1 MAMTP
6 GEFAVIGTG
15 EVPTGNFPERS
26 EFEIAYTVAR
36 AATQDAGIDTD
47 EIGAVLCAQH
57 IMSNPDNDYNT
68 EMVFGRLPEAI
79 GAKGCRITCMTSS
92 GGASSF
98 SIRKTAEGI
107 LRSGETDTVLVV
119 HAQRFS
125 QFSANEQA
133 EYFSVA
139 GSDVEWEVPYGMTYN
154 SLAAIV
160 TQGYMAYSGATIEQ
174 IAAVCVA
181 CRKWAMLQPNAM
193 FNQKEIT
200 VDKVVNARMVSWPL
214 TTLMCNVLGD
224 GGSAYIMTTA
234 EKAGKVSDRP
244 VYVLG
249 EASQYSHRTI
259 TRARQKDPGKMGEE
273 LAVTARQA
281 YERSGVGPED
291 MDIFEIYGSYPVI
304 SLIVMDALGIPDPRT
319 SGELV
324 EAGETSPGGKYPVS
338 TNGEAMSFGH
348 TGTGVGFSMFV
359 ESVRQLQGKAG
370 AAQVP
375 GARFLVEN
383 CGGGAFMDCHFTV
396 MGNEMPG

>member
-1 MAMTP
+1 MGK

-15 EVPTGNFPERS
+15 EVPTGNFPDRS

-36 AATQDAGIDTD
+36 DAIRDAGIGKD

-68 EMVFGRLPEAI
+68 EMVFGRLPEAL
-79 GAKGCRITCMTSS
+79 GAKGCKVICMTSS

-125 QFSANEQA
+125 QFTANEQA
-133 EYFSVA
+133 KYFSIA

-154 SLAAIV
+154 ALAAMI
-160 TQGYMAYSGATIEQ
+160 TQGYMAYTGTTIEQ
-174 IAAVCVA
+174 IAAVAVA
-181 CRKWAMLQPNAM
+181 CRRWAMLQPNAM
-193 FNQKEIT
+193 FNHKEIT
-200 VDKVVNARMVSWPL
+200 VEKVVNARMVCYPL

-224 GGSAYIMTTA
+224 GGSAFIMTTA
-234 EKAGKVSDRP
+234 RKAREVCDRP
-244 VYVLG
+244 VYFLG
-249 EASQYSHRTI
+249 EGSNYSHRTI
-259 TRARQKDPGKMGEE
+259 TRAHMKELDHLTEFLGPIANAAFEE
-273 LAVTARQA
+273 AGL
-281 YERSGVGPED
+281 GPRD
-291 MDIFEIYGSYPVI
+291 MDIYEIYGSYPTINLMVF
-304 SLIVMDALGIPDPRT
+304 DALGVVDPGT
-319 SGELV
+319 AGAVV

-348 TGTGVGFSMFV
+348 TGTGCGFAILV
-359 ESVRQLQGKAG
+359 ETARQLQGKAG

-375 GARFLVEN
+375 GARFAIEN

-396 MGNEMPG
+396 MGNEVPG

>member
-1 MAMTP
+1 M
-6 GEFAVIGTG
+6 GLGDFAVIGTG
-15 EVPTGNFPERS
+15 EVPTGNYPERS
-26 EFEIAYTVAR
+26 EFEIAYNVAR
-36 AATQDAGIDTD
+36 MAIQDAGIDKD

-79 GAKGCRITCMTSS
+79 GANGCKITCMTSS

-107 LRSGETDTVLVV
+107 LESGETDTVLVV

-125 QFSANEQA
+125 QFMPNEQA
-133 EYFSVA
+133 KYFSIA

-154 SLAAIV
+154 ALAAIV
-160 TQGYMAYSGATIEQ
+160 TQGYMSYTGATIEQ
-174 IAAVCVA
+174 VAAVCVA

-193 FNQKEIT
+193 FNNKEIT
-200 VDKVVNARMVSWPL
+200 VEKVVNARMVSYPL

-234 EKAGKVSDRP
+234 EKARKVCDKP

-249 EASQYSHRTI
+249 ESSQYSHRTI
-259 TRARQKDPGKMGEE
+259 TRSKQKDPGKMGDD
-273 LAVTARQA
+273 LAVTSKLA
-281 YERSGVGPED
+281 YERSGLGPED

-304 SLIVMDALGIPDPRT
+304 SLIVMDALGIPDSRS

-324 EAGETSPGGKYPVS
+324 EAGETSPGGKFPVS

-348 TGTGVGFSMFV
+348 TGTGVGFAMLV

-370 AAQVP
+370 KAQVD
-375 GARFLVEN
+375 GAKFLIEN

-396 MGNEMPG
+396 MGSEVPY